1 MLERELGLRGKA
13 VVVAG
18 GGGGGIGTAVC
29 RRLIEAGASVA
40 ALDIDPGKLAIAE
53 EAMKAASDNGA
64 AYAGMIADVCDEAS
78 VQGAV
83 DEATRR
89 LGPLHGLVHVAGGL
103 LQHQWAALLD
113 TDGETFDQVTRLNL
127 RGPLL
132 TSAAVARQLAR
143 QGSGGS
149 VVLIASTVGLQGMPF
164 GVTYAAAKAGVM
176 SLARTAA
183 VEWGPLGIRVNAVAP
198 GTIKTAKNAATTPRE
213 DPLADR
219 AAIPLGRRG
228 VPDDIAG
235 PVLFL
240 LSDLAAYVS
249 GQVIASDGAASV
261 KPAYLD
267 EHGLPQFVHDDG
279 LRRRLLGDRS
289 KGARGSGH

>member
-1 MLERELGLRGKA
+1 VLERELGLKGKA

-40 ALDIDPGKLAIAE
+40 ALDIDPARLAIAE
-53 EAMKAASDNGA
+53 EAMKTASADGAGGGGPGAEYAAI
-64 AYAGMIADVCDEAS
+64 IADVCDGPTVEA
-78 VQGAV
+78 AV
-83 DEATRR
+83 DEAARR
-89 LGPLHGLVHVAGGL
+89 LGPLHGLVQVAGGM
-103 LQHQWAALLD
+103 QPHQWASLID
-113 TDGETFDQVTRLNL
+113 TDGETFDQVVRLNL
-127 RGPLL
+127 RAPLL
-132 TSAAVARQLAR
+132 TSRAVAAHLAR

-149 VVLIASTVGLQGMPF
+149 IVLIASTVGLQGMPF

-198 GTIKTAKNAATTPRE
+198 GTIKTAKNAASTPAE
-213 DPLADR
+213 DPPSDK

-267 EHGLPQFVHDDG
+267 EHGLPLFVHDDA
-279 LRRRLLGDRS
+279 LRQRLLG
-289 KGARGSGH
+289 G

>member
-1 MLERELGLRGKA
+1 VLEQGLGLTGKV

-29 RRLIEAGASVA
+29 RRLVEAGASVA
-40 ALDIDPGKLAIAE
+40 ALDIDAAKLGIAE
-53 EAMKAASDNGA
+53 EAMKAASGDSGA
-64 AYAGMIADVCDEAS
+64 EYAAILADVTDGPSVEA
-78 VQGAV
+78 AV
-83 DEATRR
+83 DEARRR
-89 LGPLHGLVHVAGGL
+89 LGPLHGLVQVAGGL
-103 LQHQWAALLD
+103 LPHQWARLLD
-113 TDGETFDQVTRLNL
+113 TDGEIFDQVVRLNL
-127 RGPLL
+127 RGPVL
-132 TSAAVARQLAR
+132 TARAVAAHLAS

-149 VVLIASTVGLQGMPF
+149 IVLIASTVGLQGMPF
-164 GVTYAAAKAGVM
+164 GVTYAVAKAGVM

-198 GTIKTAKNAATTPRE
+198 GTIKTAKNAAWTPTE
-213 DPLADR
+213 DPPADR

-235 PVLFL
+235 PVVFL
-240 LSDLAAYVS
+240 LSDLSAYVS

-267 EHGLPQFVHDDG
+267 EHGLPLFVHDQD
-279 LRRRLLGDRS
+279 LRRRLLG
-289 KGARGSGH
+289 G

>member
-1 MLERELGLRGKA
+1 VQERELGLKGKV

-40 ALDIDPGKLAIAE
+40 ALDVDPAKLAIAE
-53 EAMKAASDNGA
+53 EAMKKASAESSGGAGGRGVEYAAI
-64 AYAGMIADVCDEAS
+64 IADVCDGPTVEA
-78 VQGAV
+78 AV
-83 DEATRR
+83 DEAARR
-89 LGPLHGLVHVAGGL
+89 LGPLHGLVQVAGGL
-103 LQHQWAALLD
+103 QLHQWAPLID
-113 TDGETFDQVTRLNL
+113 TDGETFDAVVRLNL
-127 RGPLL
+127 RAPLL
-132 TSAAVARQLAR
+132 TSRAVARHLAR

-149 VVLIASTVGLQGMPF
+149 IVLIASTVGLQGMPF

-183 VEWGPLGIRVNAVAP
+183 IEWGPLGIRVNAVAP
-198 GTIKTAKNAATTPRE
+198 GTIKTAKNAASTPAV
-213 DPLADR
+213 DPPADK

-267 EHGLPQFVHDDG
+267 EHGLPLFVHEDD
-279 LRRRLLGDRS
+279 LRRRLLG
-289 KGARGSGH
+289 G

>member
-1 MLERELGLRGKA
+1 VLERELGLKGKV

-18 GGGGGIGTAVC
+18 GGGGGIGTTVC
-29 RRLIEAGASVA
+29 RRLVEAGASVA
-40 ALDIDPGKLAIAE
+40 ALDIDPAKLAIAE
-53 EAMKAASDNGA
+53 EAMKAASSDG
-64 AYAGMIADVCDEAS
+64 GVECTGIVVDVSDGPAVEA
-78 VQGAV
+78 AV
-83 DEATRR
+83 DEARRR
-89 LGPLHGLVHVAGGL
+89 LGPLFGLVQVAGGL
-103 LQHQWAALLD
+103 MSHQWARLLD
-113 TDGETFDQVTRLNL
+113 TEGEVFDQVFRLNL
-127 RGPLL
+127 RAPLL
-132 TSAAVARQLAR
+132 TSRAVARHLAS

-149 VVLIASTVGLQGMPF
+149 IVLIASTVGLQGMPF

-183 VEWGPLGIRVNAVAP
+183 IEWGPLGIRVNAVAP
-198 GTIKTAKNAATTPRE
+198 GSIKTAKNAASTPAV
-213 DPLADR
+213 DPPADR

-249 GQVIASDGAASV
+249 GQVISSDGAASV

-267 EHGLPQFVHDDG
+267 DNGLPLFVRDEDI
-279 LRRRLLGDRS
+279 RQRLLGD
-289 KGARGSGH
+289 